1 MPAETIRP
9 KKTKPTVPMV
19 ATFVLVALGA
29 AAFMLGRTRLGDA
42 GGGEQVALF
51 AAREGPLRITVTES
65 GTIKPKDQVIITSQV
80 EGRTTILY
88 LIPEGTRVKK
98 GQLLVELDASKLE
111 DAKVDQEIRVQNAE
125 AAAIRS
131 RENLEVV
138 RSQGESDVDKT
149 ELALRFANDDL
160 RKYKEGEYP
169 NQVKELEARITLAEE
184 DVHRTEEKLK
194 WSKVLFEEKYL
205 AETELQ
211 ADELAAKKARLDLD
225 LARNNLALFKEY
237 TCKRTLAQLESDV
250 KQGKM
255 ALERVKRRAAADLV
269 QAKADLA
276 AKESEYRRQQSKL
289 QKIVEQIAK
298 ARIVAPTDGLVVYA
312 TSAKASWRGNKEP
325 LDEGQEVRE
334 RQELI
339 YLPTAST
346 FVAEVKVHES
356 SLDKI
361 RTGLPVRVTLDALPG
376 KEFSATVSRIAPL
389 PDAQSMF
396 MNPDLKIYRTQIT
409 INGGGDML
417 RTGMTCQAEIVV
429 AEYPKTLYV
438 PVQSVVRVNG
448 RPTVYVW
455 KNGAAVPRTVKIG
468 LDNNRMVR
476 VLDGLAAGE
485 KVLLTPPL
493 RRSVAVESARTPP
506 KEAAEAGA
514 EHPVGGAAEK
524 RRAER
529 ESPGKGASVPSRT
542 EAGRVPPGKA
552 APGATPDAVGRRP
565 AAFGGGR
572 RGGRKNMTP
581 EQIRQMRE
589 RFRKMTPAQREAMR
603 KRWMQARGRR
613 HDAGDNGG

>member
-1 MPAETIRP
+1 MPDETIRP
-9 KKTKPTVPMV
+9 KKTKR
-19 ATFVLVALGA
+19 AFSLAAALVLVALAA
-29 AAFMLGRTRLGDA
+29 AAFVLGRPHLGDA
-42 GGGEQVALF
+42 GAAGKVALF

-80 EGRTTILY
+80 EGRTTILF
-88 LIPEGTRVKK
+88 LVPEGVRVKK

-111 DAKVDQEIRVQNAE
+111 DVKVDQEIRVQNAE

-138 RSQGESDVDKT
+138 RSQGESDVDKM
-149 ELALRFANDDL
+149 ELALRFARDDL
-160 RKYKEGEYP
+160 RKYREGEYP
-169 NQVKELEARITLAEE
+169 NRVKELEARITLAEE

-211 ADELAAKKARLDLD
+211 ADELAAKKARLDLE
-225 LARNNLALFKEY
+225 LAQNNLALFKEY

-250 KQGKM
+250 KQGVM
-255 ALERVKRRAAADLV
+255 ALERVKRKAAADLV
-269 QAKADLA
+269 QAKADLT

-289 QKIVEQIAK
+289 QKITEQIAK

-361 RTGLPVRVTLDALPG
+361 RTGLPVRVTLDAVPG
-376 KEFSATVSRIAPL
+376 REFSGTVTRIAPL

-409 INGGGDML
+409 INGGGDVL
-417 RTGMTCQAEIVV
+417 RTGMTCQAEIIV
-429 AEYPKTLYV
+429 AEYPRALYV

-455 KNGAAVPRTVKIG
+455 RDGLAVPRTVKIG

-476 VLDGLAAGE
+476 VLDGLTAGE
-485 KVLLTPPL
+485 EVLLSPPL
-493 RRSVAVESARTPP
+493 QRS
-506 KEAAEAGA
+506 AALEQAGTA
-514 EHPVGGAAEK
+514 PGGAAVPVAKHLGSVAPK
-524 RRAER
+524 RRTAR
-529 ESPGKGASVPSRT
+529 GAPGKSASPGPGSVRPRKSTR
-542 EAGRVPPGKA
+542 GPV
-552 APGATPDAVGRRP
+552 PGAAKRRP
-565 AAFGGGR
+565 GFGKGGRGGR
-572 RGGRKNMTP
+572 RDLTP
-581 EQIRQMRE
+581 EQARQLRE
-589 RFRKMTPAQREAMR
+589 RFRKMTPEQREAVR

-613 HDAGDNGG
+613 QDAASNGE